1 MKYTVEEAKEYS
13 NRNEIDKWVQL
24 FLRDDSYE
32 YASPNISL
40 AEGLLLEDRFYFGPV
55 LMDLDSIT
63 TKKKKKDLKGNELKY
78 YEEVVERIS
87 NDYKNFNLPPFI
99 VEYKNNELYLTD
111 GNHRFSTLKKLNI
124 DKYYVI
130 IWGNKEQEK
139 KFINRFC

>member
-63 TKKKKKDLKGNELKY
+63 PIRIEKDLKGNELKY